1 MGKKIL
7 FCTNA
12 FQNVTNG
19 PAKFAQIL
27 ASSKLQDAEIRILTE
42 DTDRLESGRVYKL
55 FLNIPGWLRPF
66 GQFIRM
72 WKYYR
77 TSAKIYRSYE
87 FDAVVYNN
95 ALVGLFS
102 LLLSNKTYGMVN
114 DYSNAKVSLKNVL
127 LGREKLSKRLVF
139 RYIEKAFCNWSSNK
153 IIVNSYYL
161 RNILCEEY
169 GTASSKFS
177 VLYKGIEEN
186 LINQDRSKLV
196 RTKEKGS
203 VLFVKTDFMLGGLDV
218 LIDAVRDINESLI
231 IRVVGPS
238 PNQLVTLRDSLR
250 NCSNIV
256 LEFYGSLEPKKVVDL
271 LRKSEIFC
279 VPSRKEAFGV
289 ANIEA
294 LASGCKVIST
304 NVGGIPEAI
313 GQSKLVWLVKPDQKL
328 ALQNSVREALA
339 YNIKSE
345 DVQNVDSYIKRF
357 SSEEV
362 VNNFLNNF

>member
-1 MGKKIL
+1 MSKKIL

-27 ASSKLQDAEIRILTE
+27 ASSELQDAEIRILTE
-42 DTDRLESGRVYKL
+42 DTDILGSERIYKL
-55 FLNIPGWLRPF
+55 SLNIPRWLRPF

-77 TSAKIYRSYE
+77 ASVVIYRSYN

-95 ALVGLFS
+95 ALVGLLS
-102 LLLSNKTYGMVN
+102 LLLSNKTFGMVN

-127 LGREKLSKRLVF
+127 LRKERVSKRLIF
-139 RYIEKAFCNWSSNK
+139 RYFEKAFCRLSSNK
-153 IIVNSYYL
+153 IIVNSCYL
-161 RNILCEEY
+161 RDTLSKEY
-169 GTASSKFS
+169 GIISCKFS

-186 LINQDRSKLV
+186 LIDQDRCRLV
-196 RTKEKGS
+196 STKEKGS
-203 VLFVKTDFMLGGLDV
+203 ILFVKTDFMLGGLDS
-218 LIDAVRDINESLI
+218 LIDAVREINENLI

-238 PNQLVTLRDSLR
+238 PSELVTLRDSVR
-250 NCSNIV
+250 DCSNII
-256 LEFYGSLEPKKVVDL
+256 LELHGSLEPKKVADYMK
-271 LRKSEIFC
+271 RSEIFC

-313 GQSKLVWLVKPDQKL
+313 GQSKLVWLIEPGNQLD
-328 ALQNSVREALA
+328 LQNSIREALA
-339 YNIKSE
+339 YSIKSE
-345 DVQNVDSYIKRF
+345 DIHSVDSYIKRF

-362 VNNFLNNF
+362 VINFLTNF